1 MGAQWISKWEV
12 SSIIGDRLLSTNSHG
27 RRGYDDLHA
36 SQSTFREERC
46 SLNPTPRVYMYIY
59 VTLAI
64 VTAFTLGL

>member
-1 MGAQWISKWEV
+1 MGAQLDGKCH
-12 SSIIGDRLLSTNSHG
+12 LLLVYFQQILTEDVAMMTYMPVKVH
-27 RRGYDDLHA
+27 
-36 SQSTFREERC
+36 FREERC